1 MIKKTITFEDFN
13 GETRTENFYF
23 HMSEAELLEMEASMK
38 GGLSTFATAI
48 ANSDNSEELIKL
60 FKKLVLIAYGVKS
73 DDGRRFIKNDDIRQ
87 EFTETNAYSQ
97 LFMELATNSEKALEF
112 FNGVIPKDLGKKVEK
127 LSSKNLKTS

>member
-23 HMSEAELLEMEASMK
+23 HLSEAELLEMEASTK

-60 FKKLVLIAYGVKS
+60 FKKLVLMAYGVKS

-112 FNGVIPKDLGKKVEK
+112 FNSVIPKDLDKKVEK
-127 LSSKNLKTS
+127 LSSKNLKTI